1 MEMNKQ
7 CLFTGHHCLVMSLA
21 LRLMALRSP
30 ALFMREPFRSQALF
44 IHALHMHTHAH
55 TNTHT
60 NTYTI
65 FSFFFRLHH
74 PIGLLRAVSPP
85 CAECLSYLYMHACTH
100 AFGHARAHK
109 RIHKHTRVLLF
120 FTFQTDCPPLQRGRC
135 FPATGRPSC
144 PSRADDVLRWRR
156 GRLMNG
162 KQVGFKRAVSQS
174 IGSIQSSDDSYGQ
187 LYKSIYIYICVCV
200 CVSLSLSLNE

>member
-55 TNTHT
+55 ANTHT

-85 CAECLSYLYMHACTH
+85 CAECLSYLYTQHTCIWTRTRTQTH
-100 AFGHARAHK
+100 TQTHTGIIIFYFLLFRLIVPLYREGGVFPPLAVLHARHA
-109 RIHKHTRVLLF
+109 
-120 FTFQTDCPPLQRGRC
+120 
-135 FPATGRPSC
+135 
-144 PSRADDVLRWRR
+144 
-156 GRLMNG
+156 LMM
-162 KQVGFKRAVSQS
+162 
-174 IGSIQSSDDSYGQ
+174 Y
-187 LYKSIYIYICVCV
+187 
-200 CVSLSLSLNE
+200 